1 MDFYDFLRFIMILIK
16 LIIIIINPCSIK
28 KQMDMKT
35 NLIIPAANSLY
46 DLSIVN
52 NFNLKAEAKKAE
64 F

>member
-1 MDFYDFLRFIMILIK
+1 MILIK